1 MFIYEEIYYLLLP
14 LESKNTYMASISYS
28 TAEKTD

>member
-1 MFIYEEIYYLLLP
+1 MKKYYLLLP